1 MENASK
7 ALLMA
12 ASVLIGVL
20 LMSLMVYVFF
30 FASDYSSKIDD
41 NLYAKEVYETN
52 VKFEI
57 YNGRN
62 DLTIHDVQTIFNLV
76 ENYNKETQL
85 NKITIK
91 GNVTEVSLKD
101 EINKDLDV
109 YKNTT
114 YTCSMNYKDKKINDI
129 KITKNL

>member
-20 LMSLMVYVFF
+20 LMSLMVYVFC
-30 FASDYSSKIDD
+30 FASDYSSKIED
-41 NLYAKEVYETN
+41 NLYAKEVYQTN

-57 YNGRN
+57 YNDRN
-62 DLTIHDVQTIFNLV
+62 DLTIHDVRTIFNLV
-76 ENYNKETQL
+76 DDYNKETQL
-85 NKITIK
+85 NKITIT
-91 GNVTEVSLKD
+91 GNVAKISLKD
-101 EINKDLDV
+101 ELNKDLDV
-109 YKNTT
+109 YKKAT
-114 YTCSMNYKDKKINDI
+114 YTCSMKYKDKKINEI